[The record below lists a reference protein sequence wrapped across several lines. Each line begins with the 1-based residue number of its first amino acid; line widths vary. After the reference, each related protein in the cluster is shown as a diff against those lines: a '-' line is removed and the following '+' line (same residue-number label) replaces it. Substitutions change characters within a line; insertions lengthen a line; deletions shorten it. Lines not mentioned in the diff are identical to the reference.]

1 MQKMWEEIP
10 QATYGSCVPDTHF
23 YHGKKE
29 MAFHPQVPQLG
40 TVGQTQLT
48 GTLGPLVELAATVE
62 MIKNSSCDGDSS
74 W

>member
-1 MQKMWEEIP
+1 
-10 QATYGSCVPDTHF
+10 
-23 YHGKKE
+23 